1 MIQYLFP
8 GLKEGDKWCL
18 CASRWAQALSAN
30 VAPKIYLS
38 ATHERTLQ
46 FATLAQLMAH
56 VRAWLLHD
64 ILSRRGFCAR
74 INDYFSPP
82 PDLHCHFTKGS
93 KSGLHKLFFLVEA
106 FVHESM
112 IILVPAHAHALRRQR
127 IVLQVKVSNSGLR
140 KLFG

>member
-74 INDYFSPP
+74 INPPCIAPPLTCIAHTIAILLHGYCAKYDPP
-82 PDLHCHFTKGS
+82 PDPPSVC
-93 KSGLHKLFFLVEA
+93 
-106 FVHESM
+106 
-112 IILVPAHAHALRRQR
+112 
-127 IVLQVKVSNSGLR
+127 
-140 KLFG
+140 